1 MLYAIINSCRLYSCS
16 IFVRLF
22 QTTND
27 YMYAMYNDQ
36 PPEGHTS
43 LNHGH
48 TKGKETA
55 PNPLNQHNTETVPH
69 HNHWRKV
76 FKMDCHYNCWRATQK
91 LYRYHEQEQT
101 THRPTFN
108 LHCHH
113 KYRCTCTSQILY
125 TITIHV
131 YNWRRRTQNPNHHHN
146 HGRTSQKPC
155 RLHSHWRTA
164 QILYCHKI
172 KLMTYSTTI
181 STFTVT

>member
-1 MLYAIINSCRLYSCS
+1 MQLINSWRLYTSSCS
-16 IFVRLF
+16 IFVWLF

-101 THRPTFN
+101 THRPTCN

-131 YNWRRRTQNPNHHHN
+131 CITDDEELKIRTII
-146 HGRTSQKPC
+146 TTTDV
-155 RLHSHWRTA
+155 LHRNRAVFTA
-164 QILYCHKI
+164 TDAQHRYFTVI
-172 KLMTYSTTI
+172 KLN
-181 STFTVT
+181 